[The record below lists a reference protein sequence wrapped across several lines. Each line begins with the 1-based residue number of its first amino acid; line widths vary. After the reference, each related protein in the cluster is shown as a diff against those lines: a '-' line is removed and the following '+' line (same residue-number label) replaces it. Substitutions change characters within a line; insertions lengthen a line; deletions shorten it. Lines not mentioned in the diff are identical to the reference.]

1 MRSGN
6 LKLAVAP
13 ETFDDSSLAPQR
25 VGIPSISVIGLGY
38 VGAVSVA
45 CFSKRG
51 HRVVGV
57 DLDERKVDLINQ
69 GRGPLVEKDLDEY
82 LTEGVGEGRVTAMT
96 SALGAIMATDVTFV
110 CVGTPSSEDGSVN
123 LGALK
128 AVARDMGLCLKAM
141 DRYHLVVVRSTIPAG
156 TTRTVF
162 LPEVERISGKK
173 VGVDFGLCFH
183 PEFLREGVAIADFFA
198 PPKTVIGAYDEESGK
213 RLAALYDGIEAPLC
227 FTSIEAAEMVKYV
240 DNTWHAVKVAFAN
253 EIGKLCK
260 AMDVDSHDVM
270 NIFVQD
276 KKLNLSPYYLKPGFA
291 FGGSCLPKDVRG
303 MSGLARR
310 NGTVLPLV
318 ESLLPS
324 NDGQLEHAYKLIR
337 TTGRRKVGV
346 LGITFKSGTDDL
358 RESPIIEL
366 IGMLCEAGVDVKVYD
381 PNIKRETI
389 AHALEYMK
397 TASAT
402 TQAAVKG
409 LASMLTPSAEQ
420 LVADCDLVVAAHNT
434 MEFCNAL
441 LKAAAETL
449 ILDLVRLPEPV
460 RALPGYEGICW

>member
-1 MRSGN
+1 MRAN
-6 LKLAVAP
+6 TLKLAVLEEHRTSP
-13 ETFDDSSLAPQR
+13 EQADLPA
-25 VGIPSISVIGLGY
+25 ISVIGLGY

-51 HRVVGV
+51 HRVIGV
-57 DLDERKVDLINQ
+57 DLDMRKVDLIND
-69 GRGPLVEKDLDEY
+69 GRGPLVEADLDAY
-82 LTEGVGEGRVTAMT
+82 LDEGVKGGLVSATNSAM
-96 SALGAIMATDVTFV
+96 GAVFATDITFI

-128 AVARDMGLCLKAM
+128 AVARDIGLSLKSKTG
-141 DRYHLVVVRSTIPAG
+141 DHLIVVRSTIPAG

-162 LPEVERISGKK
+162 LPELERVSGKK
-173 VGVDFGLCFH
+173 AGRDFGLCFH

-198 PPKTVIGAYDEESGK
+198 PPKTVIGAFDQASGE
-213 RLAALYDGIEAPLC
+213 RLAALYEGIEAPLV

-260 AMDVDSHDVM
+260 AMGVDSHDVM
-270 NIFVQD
+270 NIFVKD
-276 KKLNLSPYYLKPGFA
+276 TKLNLSPYYLKPGFA

-303 MSGLARR
+303 MEGLARR
-310 NGTVLPLV
+310 NGVALPLV
-318 ESLLPS
+318 SSLLPS
-324 NDGQLEHAYKLIR
+324 NDGQLEHAFDLVR
-337 TTGRRKVGV
+337 ATGRRKVGV

-358 RESPIIEL
+358 RESPIIDL
-366 IGMLCEAGVDVKVYD
+366 IGKLCQAGVDVKVYD

-397 TASAT
+397 TASET
-402 TQAAVKG
+402 TQTAVKG
-409 LASMLTPSAEQ
+409 LADMLTPDADA
-420 LVADCDLVVAAHNT
+420 LVASSDLVIAAHNT
-434 MEFCNAL
+434 AEFCAAL
-441 LKAAAETL
+441 LKTGAETL

>member
-1 MRSGN
+1 MRTMRKKS
-6 LKLAVAP
+6 ASIEA
-13 ETFDDSSLAPQR
+13 LAPIAPMPR
-25 VGIPSISVIGLGY
+25 KAGIPSISVIGLGY
-38 VGAVSVA
+38 VGAVSAA

-57 DLDERKVDLINQ
+57 DLDDRKVDLINQ
-69 GRGPLVEKDLDEY
+69 GKGPLVEAHLDEY
-82 LTEGVGEGRVTAMT
+82 LTDGVNEGRVSAMT
-96 SALGAIMATDVTFV
+96 SSLGAVMATDITFI

-128 AVARDMGLCLKAM
+128 AVARDIGICLKTKK
-141 DRYHLVVVRSTIPAG
+141 DKHLIVVRSTIPAG

-162 LPEVERISGKK
+162 LPEVERVSGKK
-173 VGVDFGLCFH
+173 AGADFGLCFH

-198 PPKTVIGAYDEESGK
+198 PPKTVIGAFDQESGE
-213 RLAALYDGIEAPLC
+213 RLAALYEGIEAPLV

-260 AMDVDSHDVM
+260 AMSVDSHDVM
-270 NIFVQD
+270 NIFVKD
-276 KKLNLSPYYLKPGFA
+276 TKLNLSPYYLKPGFA

-303 MSGLARR
+303 MEGLAKR
-310 NGTVLPLV
+310 NGVMLPLV
-318 ESLLPS
+318 SSLLPS
-324 NDGQLEHAYKLIR
+324 NDRHLDHAFDLVR
-337 TTGRRKVGV
+337 ASGRRKIGV

-366 IGMLCEAGVDVKVYD
+366 IGRLGEAGCDVKVYD

-397 TASAT
+397 TASET

-409 LASMLTPSAEQ
+409 LASNLAPSADA
-420 LVADCDLVVAAHNT
+420 LVRDCDLVIAAHNT
-434 MEFCNAL
+434 AEFCAAL
-441 LKAAAETL
+441 LRARAETL
-449 ILDLVRLPEPV
+449 ILDLVRLPDMV
-460 RALPGYEGICW
+460 RAKPGYEGICW